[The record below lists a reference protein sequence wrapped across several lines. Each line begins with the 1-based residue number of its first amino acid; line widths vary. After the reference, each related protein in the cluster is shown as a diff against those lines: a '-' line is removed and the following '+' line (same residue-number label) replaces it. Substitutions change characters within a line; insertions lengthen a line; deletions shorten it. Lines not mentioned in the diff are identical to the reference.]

1 MHQDSTTRIV
11 VDQLVVEGEQAAI
24 TESLKAPE
32 ALPVSSHAVM
42 LRCYRQIQMTPH
54 QQLVALKLAILP
66 LGERLEL
73 SSSILSCKVRSLVHK
88 FGTMS
93 CSLKE
98 TSSVGRTIRDGTRTL

>member
-42 LRCYRQIQMTPH
+42 LR
-54 QQLVALKLAILP
+54 
-66 LGERLEL
+66 
-73 SSSILSCKVRSLVHK
+73 
-88 FGTMS
+88 
-93 CSLKE
+93 
-98 TSSVGRTIRDGTRTL
+98 